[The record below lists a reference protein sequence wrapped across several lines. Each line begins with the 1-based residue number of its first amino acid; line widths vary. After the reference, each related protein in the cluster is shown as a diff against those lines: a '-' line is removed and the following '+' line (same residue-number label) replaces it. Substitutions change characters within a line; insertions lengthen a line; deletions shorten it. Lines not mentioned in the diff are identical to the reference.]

1 MEICIKMRNLED
13 CKLYE
18 PPIKRLTKSNSM
30 VFDGRVVYIVKK
42 TYEGKAIKMF
52 IAYDEATKTQLA
64 GHWDKDKLIAFLAKQ
79 DMSVFGADSRSL
91 F

>member
-1 MEICIKMRNLED
+1 MKEVDN
-13 CKLYE
+13 CKKYQPE
-18 PPIKRLTKSNSM
+18 IKRLTKANSM

-64 GHWDKDKLIAFLAKQ
+64 GHHDKDKLIAFLAKQ
-79 DMSVFGADSRSL
+79 DMSVFGTDSRSL